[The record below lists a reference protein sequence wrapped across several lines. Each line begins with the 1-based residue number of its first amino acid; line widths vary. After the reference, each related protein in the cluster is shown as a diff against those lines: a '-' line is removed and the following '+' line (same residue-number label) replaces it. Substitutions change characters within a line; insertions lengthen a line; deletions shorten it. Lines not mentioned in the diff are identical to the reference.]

1 MTARVQYTTRRGPRF
16 APLGLALGLTLA
28 LSAATAEAS
37 GDSLSG
43 AALKSFIGGKR
54 IYIQVPLGGE
64 IPLTYR
70 KNGEVDGSGE
80 AVGLGRYLTP
90 RDSGRWWVTG
100 NRLCQKWQEWY
111 GGKAFCFTV
120 TRVSDNRIRWVRDD
134 GRSGVARVR

>member
-1 MTARVQYTTRRGPRF
+1 MTARVQYTTRRGLRF

-70 KNGEVDGSGE
+70 KNGQVDGSGE